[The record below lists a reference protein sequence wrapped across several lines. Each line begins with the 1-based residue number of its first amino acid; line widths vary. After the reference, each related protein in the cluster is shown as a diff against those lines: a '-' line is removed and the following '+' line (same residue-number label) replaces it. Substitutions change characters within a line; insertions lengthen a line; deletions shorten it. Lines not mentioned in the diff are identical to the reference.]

1 MEHNLKATS
10 QSKTQ
15 IFEIDS
21 LVQKH
26 TKGLLRCALGC
37 GLSAQDAEEVVQST
51 WVTFVEV
58 LPKFEGKSK
67 ISTFLFGILYNKISE
82 QRRQSRKLSPDENIE
97 EKLDS
102 HFDSTGHWKRDLLS
116 PDQFVA
122 ALQIQSHLEDCLSRL
137 PESHKMAFV
146 LREITEE
153 DTEDICRILETNAN
167 GLGVMIF
174 RARAKLR
181 ECIETKGWS
190 QKT

>member
-1 MEHNLKATS
+1 MEHNLKS
-10 QSKTQ
+10 PSESKIQS
-15 IFEIDS
+15 FEINS

-26 TKGLLRCALGC
+26 TNGLLRCALGC
-37 GLSAQDAEEVVQST
+37 GLSTQDAEEVVQST

-102 HFDSTGHWKRDLLS
+102 YFDSTGHWKRDLLS

-122 ALQIQSHLEDCLSRL
+122 ALQIQSHLNDCLSRL

-146 LREITEE
+146 LREISEE
-153 DTEDICRILETNAN
+153 ETEDICRILETNAN

-181 ECIETKGWS
+181 DCIENKGWS